1 VKVPKDQTAGA
12 LRIEVRFDSG
22 PLRGELTARKN
33 LTVVSSS
40 R

>member
-1 VKVPKDQTAGA
+1 VKVPKDQPKGP

-22 PLRGELTARKN
+22 PLRGEVTGGAEVA
-33 LTVVSSS
+33 VVEGK

>member
-1 VKVPKDQTAGA
+1 VKVPKDQSEGP

-22 PLRGELTARKN
+22 PLRGEIAAGVDLD
-33 LTVVSSS
+33 VVTNP